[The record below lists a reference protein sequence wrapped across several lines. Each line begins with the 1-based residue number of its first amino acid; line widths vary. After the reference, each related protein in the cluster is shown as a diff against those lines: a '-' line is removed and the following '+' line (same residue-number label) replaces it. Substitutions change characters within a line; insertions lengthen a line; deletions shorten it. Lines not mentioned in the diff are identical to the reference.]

1 MSSIV
6 RQGCLLETPSSE
18 AAVGWPCGYACLHA
32 QAPASREE
40 SRFQQQPRLTIGPLG
55 TTLTG
60 LGNGGNPSET
70 QVPGRQPRPSSS
82 QAGLSEGCSL
92 RPALWALV
100 CTSPGGWTASGCGVR
115 SDREGGRP
123 LRREGHSRGSQEPSR
138 PKRQCS
144 QADSG
149 SLFSPLSSCVSLF
162 ARCLCLVTPLP

>member
-1 MSSIV
+1 M
-6 RQGCLLETPSSE
+6 LETPSSE